1 MLFAEKDSL
10 LTHLVSHKYEKS
22 YLSTLL
28 HFELRVLRCFNLLS
42 VFFLYGLFEFLGN
55 QKKALKGIFLL
66 FAKEKTLQYRSNN
79 LF

>member
-28 HFELRVLRCFNLLS
+28 HFELRVLTLVHHLTPNVR
-42 VFFLYGLFEFLGN
+42 
-55 QKKALKGIFLL
+55 Q
-66 FAKEKTLQYRSNN
+66 KEKLLANFEDSHSNSP
-79 LF
+79 FKT